1 MQTQPLND
9 ADFEILDD
17 ILLKHGDDHSVLN
30 TCELDGFF
38 TALVSGPAQV
48 DIADWFPAIWGGQN
62 PNWENTGEA
71 KQFIELSVRHM
82 NTLARQLADGSEVFA
97 PRFEQTEHNDQ
108 PVTLAEEWCF
118 GYLRGVA
125 VANWTPLP
133 VVQAQLLQGISECA
147 EQDNFEL
154 PQDLDVA
161 AHQQQ
166 VAEIEPAARGLH
178 DFWLSQR

>member
-82 NTLARQLADGSEVFA
+82 NTLARQLANGSEVFA
-97 PRFEQTEHNDQ
+97 P
-108 PVTLAEEWCF
+108 
-118 GYLRGVA
+118 LRTNRA
-125 VANWTPLP
+125 
-133 VVQAQLLQGISECA
+133 
-147 EQDNFEL
+147 
-154 PQDLDVA
+154 
-161 AHQQQ
+161 
-166 VAEIEPAARGLH
+166 
-178 DFWLSQR
+178 

>member
-97 PRFEQTEHNDQ
+97 PASNKPSIT
-108 PVTLAEEWCF
+108 AS
-118 GYLRGVA
+118 
-125 VANWTPLP
+125 PLP
-133 VVQAQLLQGISECA
+133 LPKNGALATCAVSPWPTGHPCLWFRRSCCRAFPNVPNRTTSSCRRIWTWPPISNRLLKSSRQH
-147 EQDNFEL
+147 
-154 PQDLDVA
+154 VA
-161 AHQQQ
+161 CMTS
-166 VAEIEPAARGLH
+166 G
-178 DFWLSQR
+178 